1 MLSCLVFLGWHA
13 FQIIRDAQQTPFV
26 LHCVNY
32 NTARLW
38 ILKARDLF
46 LLREKSPLTGLV
58 EVDESI
64 IGGPAEGYPGR
75 ALGPNPVPVWL
86 LER

>member
-1 MLSCLVFLGWHA
+1 M
-13 FQIIRDAQQTPFV
+13 
-26 LHCVNY
+26 
-32 NTARLW
+32 
-38 ILKARDLF
+38 KARDLF